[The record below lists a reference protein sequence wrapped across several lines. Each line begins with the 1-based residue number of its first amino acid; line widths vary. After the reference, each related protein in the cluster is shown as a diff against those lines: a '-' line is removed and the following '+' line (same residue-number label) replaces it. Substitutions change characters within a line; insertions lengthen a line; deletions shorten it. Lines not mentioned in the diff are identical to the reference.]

1 MNNELLGIIE
11 KVLLQLDGINDDIT
25 KLKILKSAAALVETE
40 MVINVLSTK
49 ILRSFGDNDNEK
61 LN

>member
-49 ILRSFGDNDNEK
+49 ISRSFGDNDNEK